1 MKKPPTV
8 DKSEET
14 TGDRAEITPPKEW
27 AAGVPAVA
35 HALTYALSETSV
47 PRTTR
52 TLARI
57 NQTKGFDCPGCAWPD
72 PEPGSRHKNEY
83 CENGAKHVNDE
94 ATTRLITA
102 DFFRRHSVGNLAGSS
117 DQWLNQQGRLTEPMV
132 KRPGSDYYE
141 PISWHD
147 AFGLVAGELQGLDSP
162 DEAAFYTSGRAA
174 NEQAFVFQ
182 LFARAFGTNNL
193 PDCSNMCHESSGA
206 ALKETLGTG
215 KGNVSL
221 TDLYNAELILILGQN
236 PGSNHPRMLSALEEN
251 KRRGGR
257 IVAINPL
264 PEAGLLRFKNPQKP
278 RGVVGRGTRIA
289 DDFLHIR
296 LGGDLALFQALNLL
310 LLEAEDAAPGTV
322 LDQAFID
329 SHTSGF
335 ADCAEHLRTTV
346 SWPEVLAATG
356 LTREEIEHVRD
367 LVLQSERVVVCW
379 AMGLTQHK
387 HGVPTIREIVNML
400 LLRGIVGK
408 PGAGA
413 CPVRGHS
420 NVQGDRTMGI
430 WEKMPP
436 SFMEDLGREFSFT
449 PPQEHGLDTVD
460 TIRAM
465 REGRIKVFLALGG
478 NFVRATPDSRVTE
491 QAMRRCRLTVQI
503 STKLNRS
510 HTVCGDTALILP
522 TLGRSE
528 RDMQA
533 GGEQFVTV
541 EDSMSEVHA
550 SRGHLDPASKLL
562 LSEVAILTRL
572 ARRTLGDKVAV
583 PWEEFEA
590 DYGSIRDRIA
600 RVVPGFEHYN
610 ARAAKPGGFL
620 LPNPVN
626 EGIFATEDGKARFTR
641 NAFAALKAPEG
652 HLILQSLRSH
662 DQWNTIPYTE
672 NDRYRGIHGSRRV
685 VMVNPADIAALGLTD
700 GDRVDLVGVWHDG
713 VERRAEDFRVVAYP
727 TAAGCAAA
735 YYPEIN
741 VLVPLDSVAE
751 ISNTP
756 TSKGIT
762 VRLDPRRA
770 VPTGTSGPGPTGS
783 FPG

>member
-1 MKKPPTV
+1 MKKPPTA
-8 DKSEET
+8 DQAGEP

-35 HALTYALSETSV
+35 HALAYSLAENSV

-52 TLARI
+52 TLFDI
-57 NQTKGFDCPGCAWPD
+57 NQTKGFDCPGCAWAD

-94 ATTRLITA
+94 ATTRRITA
-102 DFFRRHSVGNLAGSS
+102 DFFRRHPVGELARSS

-132 KRPGSDYYE
+132 KRPGSDHYE

-147 AFGLVAGELQGLDSP
+147 ALGLIAGELRGLDSP
-162 DEAAFYTSGRAA
+162 DEAVFYTSGRAG
-174 NEQAFVFQ
+174 NESAFVLQ

-221 TDLYNAELILILGQN
+221 TDLYHADLILILGQN

-257 IVAINPL
+257 IVAVNPM
-264 PEAGLLRFKNPQKP
+264 PEAGLLRFKNPQTP
-278 RGVVGRGTRIA
+278 RGVIGRGTQIA
-289 DDFLHIR
+289 DDFLQIR

-322 LDQAFID
+322 LDRAFID

-335 ADCAEHLRTTV
+335 AECAEHLRKTV

-367 LVLQSERVVVCW
+367 LVLDSERVVICW

-387 HGVPTIREIVNML
+387 HGVPTIRELVNLL
-400 LLRGIVGK
+400 LLRGMIGK
-408 PGAGA
+408 PGSGV

-430 WEKMPP
+430 WEKMPRT
-436 SFMEDLGREFSFT
+436 FMDALEREFSFS
-449 PPQEHGLDTVD
+449 PPQAHGLDTVD
-460 TIRAM
+460 SIRAM
-465 REGRIKVFLALGG
+465 REGRIKVFMGLAG

-491 QAMRRCRLTVQI
+491 EAMRLCRLTVHI

-528 RDMQA
+528 RDVQA
-533 GGEQFVTV
+533 GGEQFITV

-550 SRGHLDPASKLL
+550 SRGHIEPASKLL
-562 LSEVAILTRL
+562 LSEVAILSRL
-572 ARRTLGDKVAV
+572 ARRTLGDRVAV
-583 PWEEFEA
+583 PWEQFEA

-600 RVVPGFEHYN
+600 RVVPGFQNYN

-626 EGIFATEDGKARFTR
+626 EGVFATEDGKARFSR
-641 NAFAALKAPEG
+641 NAFASLHAPEG

-662 DQWNTIPYTE
+662 DQWNTVPYTS

-685 VMVNPADIAALGLTD
+685 VMVNPADLDALGLSD
-700 GDRVDLVGVWHDG
+700 GDRVDLVGQWHDG
-713 VERRAEDFRVVAYP
+713 VERRAEDFRLVAYP
-727 TAAGCAAA
+727 TTPGCAAA
-735 YYPEIN
+735 YYPETN

-756 TSKGIT
+756 TSKGII
-762 VRLDPRRA
+762 VRLDPRRPA
-770 VPTGTSGPGPTGS
+770 P
-783 FPG
+783 